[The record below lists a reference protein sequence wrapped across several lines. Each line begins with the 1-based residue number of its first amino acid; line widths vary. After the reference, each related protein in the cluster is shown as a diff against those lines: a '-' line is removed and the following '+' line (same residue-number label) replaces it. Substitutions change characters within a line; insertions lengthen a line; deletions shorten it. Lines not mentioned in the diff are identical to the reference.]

1 MFASADS
8 DHALL
13 IQRRSWLRIAA
24 GLALLPACSTPFQAQ
39 AQKTSKAARKRR
51 YPLPAGR
58 YYWIPQIAPTGPVVT
73 VVNLHTQMV
82 QVFRNGVAI
91 GFSSAS
97 TGKTGYGTQSDL
109 FSILEKRRHHR
120 SSTYN
125 NAPMPWMVRLTWSG
139 VAFHAG
145 ALPGYPASHGCIR
158 LPHDFA
164 PKFFDTVARG
174 DTVWITR
181 NALPSQTSPMSTLAP
196 ITPDGQP
203 LLTPAAFE
211 QAEYWRPTPAESL
224 DIGSPVLNV
233 LVSLSQ
239 QRLYVLQHGSLL
251 AAAALP
257 AQAQAIQ
264 LDGGAL
270 FEWQT
275 ESSTATN
282 HTASSQAGRWIAQ
295 DATATQWGDGL
306 LQNLLPEQAPFTQR
320 LKQLLV
326 PGSRLFI
333 SHLPAV
339 NDLHWAV
346 DQAEGS

>member
-1 MFASADS
+1 MA
-8 DHALL
+8 
-13 IQRRSWLRIAA
+13 RRSWLRMAA
-24 GLALLPACSTPFQAQ
+24 GLALLPAAISSQAL
-39 AQKTSKAARKRR
+39 AQTQKPTRKRHR
-51 YPLPAGR
+51 YPLAAGR

-97 TGKTGYGTQSDL
+97 TGKAGYGTPSDL

-145 ALPGYPASHGCIR
+145 PLPGYPASHGCIR

-164 PKFFDTVARG
+164 PKFFETVARG

-181 NALPSQTSPMSTLAP
+181 NTLPSQASPMSTLAP

-211 QAEYWRPTPAESL
+211 QAEYWRPETTESL
-224 DIGSPVLNV
+224 GVGTQPLNV
-233 LVSLSQ
+233 LASLSQ
-239 QRLYVLQHGSLL
+239 QRLYVLQQGSLL

-257 AQAQAIQ
+257 AQARAVQ

-270 FEWQT
+270 FEWQADPQA
-275 ESSTATN
+275 SANPAARNATGYWQAHDAN
-282 HTASSQAGRWIAQ
+282 AS
-295 DATATQWGDGL
+295 QWGDAL
-306 LQNLLPEQAPFTQR
+306 LQSVLPAQAAFTRRLHKLLGH
-320 LKQLLV
+320 
-326 PGSRLFI
+326 GSRLFI

-339 NDLHWAV
+339 NDLHWA
-346 DQAEGS
+346 AESAARS

>member
-1 MFASADS
+1 
-8 DHALL
+8 
-13 IQRRSWLRIAA
+13 
-24 GLALLPACSTPFQAQ
+24 
-39 AQKTSKAARKRR
+39 
-51 YPLPAGR
+51 
-58 YYWIPQIAPTGPVVT
+58 
-73 VVNLHTQMV
+73 MV

-97 TGKTGYGTQSDL
+97 TGKAGYGTPSDL

-164 PKFFDTVARG
+164 PKFFDTVTRG

-181 NALPSQTSPMSTLAP
+181 NALPNQASPMSTLAP

-211 QAEYWRPTPAESL
+211 QAEYWHPTPAEL
-224 DIGSPVLNV
+224 LNTDTDVEAQALNV

-239 QRLYVLQHGSLL
+239 QRLYVLRQGRLL

-257 AQAQAIQ
+257 TQAQAVQ

-270 FEWQT
+270 FEWQA
-275 ESSTATN
+275 ESSAPTT
-282 HTASSQAGRWIAQ
+282 HTANRQTGRWIAH
-295 DATATQWGDGL
+295 DATATQWGNEL
-306 LQNLLPEQAPFTQR
+306 LQSVLPTQAPFTQR
-320 LKQLLV
+320 LTPLLV

-339 NDLHWAV
+339 NALHWAV
-346 DQAEGS
+346 EAAKQS

>member
-1 MFASADS
+1 MARRNWLRVAAAW
-8 DHALL
+8 ALL
-13 IQRRSWLRIAA
+13 TTGSIPLR
-24 GLALLPACSTPFQAQ
+24 TH
-39 AQKTSKAARKRR
+39 AQKASRAR

-97 TGKTGYGTQSDL
+97 TGKAGYGTPSDL

-145 ALPGYPASHGCIR
+145 PLPGYPASHGCIR

-181 NALPSQTSPMSTLAP
+181 NALLNQASPMSTLAP

-211 QAEYWRPTPAESL
+211 QAEYWHPTPAESL
-224 DIGSPVLNV
+224 DTDTDVEAQALNV

-239 QRLYVLQHGSLL
+239 QRLYVLRQGRLL
-251 AAAALP
+251 AAATLP
-257 AQAQAIQ
+257 AQAQAVQ

-270 FEWQT
+270 FEWQA
-275 ESSTATN
+275 ESSAPAT
-282 HTASSQAGRWIAQ
+282 HTASRQTGRWIAH
-295 DATATQWGDGL
+295 DATATQWGDEL
-306 LQNLLPEQAPFTQR
+306 LQNVLPTQAPFTQR
-320 LKQLLV
+320 LTSLLV

-346 DQAEGS
+346 EAAKQS

>member
-1 MFASADS
+1 MM
-8 DHALL
+8 
-13 IQRRSWLRIAA
+13 RRSWLRMAA
-24 GLALLPACSTPFQAQ
+24 GLALLPVGALPLQTQAQ
-39 AQKTSKAARKRR
+39 TRAVSKRR

-91 GFSSAS
+91 GFSSIS
-97 TGKTGYGTQSDL
+97 TGKTGYGTPSDL

-164 PKFFDTVARG
+164 PKFFETVAKG
-174 DTVWITR
+174 DIVWITR
-181 NALPSQTSPMSTLAP
+181 NTLPSQASPMSTLAP

-211 QAEYWRPTPAESL
+211 QAEYWRPAATESL
-224 DIGSPVLNV
+224 DAGTQPLNV

-239 QRLYVLQHGSLL
+239 QRLYVLQQGSLL

-257 AQAQAIQ
+257 AKAQAVQ

-270 FEWQT
+270 FEWQAGSQT
-275 ESSTATN
+275 SANHAAHNATGYWQAHDAN
-282 HTASSQAGRWIAQ
+282 AS
-295 DATATQWGDGL
+295 QWGDEL
-306 LQNLLPEQAPFTQR
+306 LQSVLPGQAPFTQR
-320 LKQLLV
+320 LHKLLGH
-326 PGSRLFI
+326 GSRLFI

-339 NDLHWAV
+339 NDLHWAA

>member
-1 MFASADS
+1 MFASAADS
-8 DHALL
+8 DYAPRRIL
-13 IQRRSWLRIAA
+13 RRSWLRIAA
-24 GLALLPACSTPFQAQ
+24 GLTLLPACSTPFQAQ
-39 AQKTSKAARKRR
+39 AQKTSKAARKRH
-51 YPLPAGR
+51 YPLSAGS

-97 TGKTGYGTQSDL
+97 TGKTGYGTPSDL

-181 NALPSQTSPMSTLAP
+181 NTLPSQTSPMSTLAP

-211 QAEYWRPTPAESL
+211 QTEYWHPTPAESL
-224 DIGSPVLNV
+224 GIGSPVLNV

-239 QRLYVLQHGSLL
+239 QRLYVLQQGQLL
-251 AAAALP
+251 AAAALH
-257 AQAQAIQ
+257 AQAQAVQ

-270 FEWQT
+270 FAWQAN
-275 ESSTATN
+275 SSN
-282 HTASSQAGRWIAQ
+282 SSNGTAGRWVAH
-295 DATATQWGDGL
+295 DATATQWGDEL
-306 LQNLLPEQAPFTQR
+306 LRHVLPMQAPFTQR
-320 LKQLLV
+320 LNKLLV
-326 PGSRLFI
+326 PDSRLFI

-346 DQAEGS
+346 EASERG